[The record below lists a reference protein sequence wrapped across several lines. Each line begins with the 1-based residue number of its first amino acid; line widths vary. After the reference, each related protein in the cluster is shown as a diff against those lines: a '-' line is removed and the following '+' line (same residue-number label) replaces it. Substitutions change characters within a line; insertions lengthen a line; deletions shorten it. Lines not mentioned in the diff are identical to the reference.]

1 MNQLQRILNELRLG
15 NLQIAYQNIGL
26 LNQYA
31 GMFYNK
37 AKAGDNLVPEQI
49 EQLSILLR
57 ICNMLYNSSDMN
69 PLPVEDGVYDII
81 LEYYKHYNPHFQ
93 VGGEV
98 VHFASTERQVINTTE
113 KVNPF
118 IDFTEDEVKKMENG
132 FFYNDLKVNPQ
143 MTWIDID
150 RKDSPVS
157 KELISKRSHTV
168 EHNHPRLVG
177 TLDKSKFVLMMD
189 AEEKGVANDS
199 NVKVLERDFFADH
212 IRRGIIRPD
221 QQLEMMLE
229 LKYDGIS
236 IEADCADRVISARSR
251 GDTGVGVASDM
262 TPILAGYDFPRAR
275 EITEDIG
282 VVGVKFEAIM
292 THGDLARFNAIR
304 GTEYKNC
311 RTAIVGLFG
320 SSDAPLFRDFITLV
334 PLEIDRDDVPTSM
347 WNRENEIEFL
357 NRFFST
363 KGCPLRHAKIHGDYK
378 TCLYLIKAFLE
389 EAEVARSY
397 LDFMFD
403 GIVVSYIDED
413 IRAKLGRENFINK
426 YSMAVKF
433 NPLVRQTRFNGYSYT
448 IGQDGTITP
457 MIHYNPVEF
466 FGTIHDKSTGN
477 SFARFK
483 DLDLAE
489 GDIINVEYVNDVMP
503 RVTKYDCEPNRQNPN
518 PKIQFIQNCPAC
530 GTPLVFSV
538 SSAKCPNL
546 DCPGRELP
554 RMVNM
559 LNKLGIKG
567 YAEASISALNCHSL
581 TDLYALDD
589 NTAIKILGENGRKLM
604 EALRVLINV
613 PTPEYMIIGALGFT
627 GIAQGSWEAIMRQY
641 TLEELFEAYDNHRL
655 SNLLATVPGIGIKST
670 ETIIAE
676 FPRFM
681 KDLKFINSIPCFIST
696 KGLASPTGPSVRFT
710 GISRDKAFIDYLCA
724 NGYDAKDGSV
734 SGNTDILCVPY
745 EGFSSSKVSK
755 AKNARIVTQEQ
766 FMKETGYIKG

>member
-1 MNQLQRILNELRLG
+1 MDQLEIIIKELRLG
-15 NLQIAYQNIGL
+15 NLNAAYQNIGVI
-26 LNQYA
+26 NNYA
-31 GMFYNK
+31 SMFYNK
-37 AKAGDNLVPEQI
+37 AKANETLLPEQI
-49 EQLSILLR
+49 RQLEILIR
-57 ICNMLYNSSDMN
+57 ICNMLYNFSDMN

-81 LEYYKHYNPHFQ
+81 LEYYKKYNPNFQ
-93 VGGEV
+93 VGGELV
-98 VHFASTERQVINTTE
+98 TFSSTERKGVSEVE

-118 IDFTEDEVKKMENG
+118 IEFTEEEIDKMNNG

-143 MTWIDID
+143 MTYIDFD
-150 RKDSPVS
+150 RRESPVS
-157 KELISKRSHTV
+157 EEILSRRTHSAQ
-168 EHNHPRLVG
+168 HNHPRLVG

-189 AEEKGVANDS
+189 AEEKGVADDS
-199 NVKVLERDFFADH
+199 NVKVLERDFFAEH
-212 IRRGIIRPD
+212 IKRGIIRPD
-221 QQLEMMLE
+221 QQFEMMLE

-236 IEADCADRVISARSR
+236 VEADCTDEVISARTR
-251 GDTGVGVASDM
+251 GDTGAGIAVDIS
-262 TPILAGYDFPRAR
+262 PILAGYTFPRAR

-282 VVGVKFEAIM
+282 CIGVKFEAIM
-292 THGDLARFNAIR
+292 THGDLARFNALR
-304 GTEYKNC
+304 GVEYKNC

-320 SSDAPLFRDFITLV
+320 SAEAPRYRDFITLV
-334 PLEIDRDDVPTSM
+334 PLEIDRDDVPTTM

-357 NRFFST
+357 NNFFST

-378 TCLYLIKAFLE
+378 MCLYLIKAFLE

-413 IRAKLGRENFINK
+413 IRAKLGRENYVNK

-518 PKIQFIQNCPAC
+518 PKIKFIQNCPAC
-530 GTPLVFSV
+530 GTPLVFSA
-538 SSAKCPNL
+538 SSARCPNL

-559 LNKLGIKG
+559 LSKLGIKG
-567 YAEASISALNCHSL
+567 FAEASISALNCHSL

-589 NTAIKILGENGRKLM
+589 NTAIKILGENGKKLM
-604 EALRVLINV
+604 DFLKALINI
-613 PTPEYMIIGALGFT
+613 PTPEYMIIGALGFS
-627 GIAQGSWEAIMRQY
+627 GIAQGSWEAIMKQY
-641 TLEELFEAYDNHRL
+641 SLDELFEAYDNGTL
-655 SNLLATVPGIGIKST
+655 ASLLAAVPGIGNKSANV
-670 ETIIAE
+670 IVAE

-710 GISRDKAFIDYLCA
+710 GVSRDKAFIDYLCA

-766 FMKETGYIKG
+766 FMKETGYIKE

>member
-1 MNQLQRILNELRLG
+1 M
-15 NLQIAYQNIGL
+15 
-26 LNQYA
+26 
-31 GMFYNK
+31 
-37 AKAGDNLVPEQI
+37 
-49 EQLSILLR
+49 
-57 ICNMLYNSSDMN
+57 
-69 PLPVEDGVYDII
+69 
-81 LEYYKHYNPHFQ
+81 
-93 VGGEV
+93 
-98 VHFASTERQVINTTE
+98 
-113 KVNPF
+113 
-118 IDFTEDEVKKMENG
+118 
-132 FFYNDLKVNPQ
+132 
-143 MTWIDID
+143 
-150 RKDSPVS
+150 
-157 KELISKRSHTV
+157 
-168 EHNHPRLVG
+168 
-177 TLDKSKFVLMMD
+177 
-189 AEEKGVANDS
+189 
-199 NVKVLERDFFADH
+199 
-212 IRRGIIRPD
+212 
-221 QQLEMMLE
+221 
-229 LKYDGIS
+229 
-236 IEADCADRVISARSR
+236 
-251 GDTGVGVASDM
+251 
-262 TPILAGYDFPRAR
+262 
-275 EITEDIG
+275 
-282 VVGVKFEAIM
+282 
-292 THGDLARFNAIR
+292 
-304 GTEYKNC
+304 
-311 RTAIVGLFG
+311 
-320 SSDAPLFRDFITLV
+320 
-334 PLEIDRDDVPTSM
+334 PTSM

-530 GTPLVFSV
+530 GTPLVFSA

-696 KGLASPTGPSVRFT
+696 KGLATPTGPSVRFT
-710 GISRDKAFIDYLCA
+710 GVSRDKAFIDYLCA